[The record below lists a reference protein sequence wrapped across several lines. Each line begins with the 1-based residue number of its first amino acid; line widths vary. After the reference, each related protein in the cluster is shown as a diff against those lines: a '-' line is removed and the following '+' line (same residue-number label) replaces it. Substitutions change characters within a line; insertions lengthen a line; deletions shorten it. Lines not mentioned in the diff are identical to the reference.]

1 MQLTGYGQQ
10 VGQTVAAAVFFFI
23 LGLYGCGTA
32 EAGVVPYPE
41 TDEAR
46 AHYLAGDK
54 AMKQGHYETAI
65 KEFNQS
71 IELEPSPFLSHAWL
85 ASAYFANRNF
95 MLAAREFEKA
105 TNLLGSVESGG
116 PLPIMQVLSLMRAG
130 DKIKAQQLFREWT
143 SSPVISPQMP
153 DATPGRLL
161 GMWKMAAVYLLGN
174 IAEDEYLRRTPQQDI
189 SFSYLFIGINS
200 LITNKRSKAESS
212 LQMAFE
218 TAREGTWYR
227 AIAKAELNRLKR
239 KAR

>member
-1 MQLTGYGQQ
+1 MQPTGHRQQ
-10 VGQTVAAAVFFFI
+10 VGQTVSAAVFFFI
-23 LGLYGCGTA
+23 LALCGCATS

-46 AHYLAGDK
+46 AHYLAGDQ

-71 IELEPSPFLSHAWL
+71 IKLEPSPFLSHAWL

-95 MLAAREFEKA
+95 TLAAGEFEKA
-105 TNLLGSVESGG
+105 TDLVGSVESGG

-130 DKIKAQQLFREWT
+130 DKIKAQQLLRKWT
-143 SSPVISPQMP
+143 SSPVISAESP

-161 GMWKMAAVYLLGN
+161 GMWRMAAVYLLGN
-174 IAEDEYLRRTPQQDI
+174 VAEDEYLRRTPQQDI

-218 TAREGTWYR
+218 TARKGTWRR
-227 AIAKAELNRLKR
+227 AIAKAELDRLKQVR
-239 KAR
+239 